1 MPGGR
6 TLAEW
11 LAYQET
17 LHPRSIDLGLER
29 VRVVAER
36 LALLPPAGRT
46 AIVGGTNGKGSTAS
60 ILAALGQTHGLRVG
74 LFTSPHL
81 LRYQERIRVNGKEVP
96 DAALCAAFAEI
107 EAARGH
113 DSLTY
118 FEFNTLAALLVF
130 RAAGVE
136 LTVLEVGLGG
146 RLDATNLVD
155 ADVAVLCSVAMDHR
169 DWLGDTL
176 EAIGTEK
183 AGIFRAGKPV
193 ILGDARMPAT
203 VTDALVAL
211 GCRPLIAG
219 THFAWRV
226 RTDGRWDLH
235 GASLD
240 FDALPRPALEGA
252 IQYRNAA
259 VAVAA
264 LRVLLA
270 PRLAEPQAIGAA
282 LQDVRLP
289 GRLQF
294 VAGPVEWVFDV
305 AHNEAAA
312 AVLAAELRARPVR
325 GRTLAVFAVLS
336 DKDAD
341 AVAAQLDALIDHWL
355 LCALPGPRAL
365 APEQLRQRMGVLRG
379 ECELAGDVAA
389 AVARASVL
397 AREGDRIVVC
407 GSFLTVGPALEAR
420 QLYSALR

>member
-11 LAYQET
+11 LAYQDT

-46 AIVGGTNGKGSTAS
+46 AIVGGTNGKGSTSAL
-60 ILAALGQTHGLRVG
+60 LAALGQAHGLKVG

-81 LRYQERIRVNGKEVP
+81 LRYTERIRIDGQEVP
-96 DAALCAAFAEI
+96 EAALCAAFAEI
-107 EAARGH
+107 EAARGQH
-113 DSLTY
+113 TLTY

-130 RAAGVE
+130 RAAGVG

-203 VTDALVAL
+203 VTDALVRL
-211 GCRPLIAG
+211 QCRPQIAG

-226 RTDGRWDLH
+226 HADGRWDVH
-235 GASLD
+235 GGGVD
-240 FDALPRPALEGA
+240 FDGLPPPALAGS

-259 VAVAA
+259 VALAA

-270 PRLAEPQAIGAA
+270 PRQPDVAA
-282 LQDVRLP
+282 VAAGLRAARLP

-312 AVLAAELRARPVR
+312 AVLASELRARPVR
-325 GRTLAVFAVLS
+325 GRTLAVFAVLG
-336 DKDAD
+336 DKDAA
-341 AVAAQLDALIDHWL
+341 AVAAQLDGLVDRWL
-355 LCALPGPRAL
+355 LCTLSGPRAL
-365 APEQLRQRMGVLRG
+365 PPEGLRSRMGTLRG
-379 ECELAGDVAA
+379 ELELAGDVDA
-389 AVARASVL
+389 AVARAQAL
-397 AREGDRIVVC
+397 AQVGDRVVVC
-407 GSFLTVGPALEAR
+407 GSFHTVGPALILIAP
-420 QLYSALR
+420 

>member
-1 MPGGR
+1 MPSGR

-36 LALLPPAGRT
+36 LGLLPPAGRT
-46 AIVGGTNGKGSTAS
+46 AIVGGTNGKGSTS
-60 ILAALGQTHGLRVG
+60 VLLAELGQAHGLKVG

-81 LRYQERIRVNGKEVP
+81 LRYQERIRINGTEVR
-96 DAALCAAFAEI
+96 DAALCAAFTEI
-107 EAARGH
+107 EAARGQ

-130 RAAGVE
+130 RAAGVD

-176 EAIGTEK
+176 ESIGREK
-183 AGIFRAGKPV
+183 AGIFRAGKSV
-193 ILGDARMPAT
+193 VLGDARMPST

-211 GCRPLIAG
+211 GCRPQIAG

-226 RTDGRWDLH
+226 HGDGRWDIH
-235 GASLD
+235 GGGLD
-240 FDALPRPALEGA
+240 YDGLPPPALEGA

-259 VAVAA
+259 VALAA
-264 LRVLLA
+264 LRVVLAPQAAQPQSIAAALLA
-270 PRLAEPQAIGAA
+270 
-282 LQDVRLP
+282 VRLP

-312 AVLAAELRARPVR
+312 AVLATELRARAVR
-325 GRTLAVFAVLS
+325 GRTLAIFAVLG
-336 DKDAD
+336 DKDVP
-341 AVAAQLDALIDHWL
+341 AVAAQLDGLVDHWL
-355 LCALPGPRAL
+355 LCALAGPRAL
-365 APEQLRQRMGVLRG
+365 APEELRARMGSVRG
-379 ECELAGDVAA
+379 EVELAGDVAA
-389 AVARASVL
+389 AVARANAL
-397 AREGDRIVVC
+397 AHAGDRVVVC
-407 GSFLTVGPALEAR
+407 GSFHAVGPALEAR
-420 QLYSALR
+420 RIY

>member
-17 LHPRSIDLGLER
+17 LHPRAIDLGLER

-46 AIVGGTNGKGSTAS
+46 AIVGGTNGKGSTSAL
-60 ILAALGQTHGLRVG
+60 LAALGQAHGMKVG

-81 LRYQERIRVNGKEVP
+81 LRYQERIRVDGQEVP

-107 EAARGH
+107 ESARGQ

-155 ADVAVLCSVAMDHR
+155 TDVAVLCSVAMDHR
-169 DWLGDTL
+169 EWLGDTL
-176 EAIGTEK
+176 EAIGAEK

-193 ILGDARMPAT
+193 VLGDARMPST

-211 GCRPLIAG
+211 GCRPQIAG

-226 RTDGRWDLH
+226 HEDGRWDVH
-235 GASLD
+235 GGGLD
-240 FDALPRPALEGA
+240 FDGLPAPALAGA

-259 VAVAA
+259 VALAA

-270 PRLAEPQAIGAA
+270 PRAPQAGAVAAA
-282 LQDVRLP
+282 LRAVRLP

-312 AVLAAELRARPVR
+312 AVLASELRARPAR
-325 GRTLAVFAVLS
+325 ARTLAVFALLG
-336 DKDAD
+336 DKDAR
-341 AVAAQLDALIDHWL
+341 AVAAQLDGLVDHWL
-355 LCALPGPRAL
+355 LCTLAGPRAL
-365 APEQLRQRMGVLRG
+365 APQELRARMGTLRG
-379 ECELAGDVAA
+379 EVELAGDVVA
-389 AVARASVL
+389 AVARAGAL
-397 AREGDRIVVC
+397 AHAGDRVVVC
-407 GSFLTVGPALEAR
+407 GSFHTVGPALEAR
-420 QLYSALR
+420 GLL

>member
-1 MPGGR
+1 MSAGR
-6 TLAEW
+6 MLAEW

-46 AIVGGTNGKGSTAS
+46 VIVGGTNGKGSTAS
-60 ILAALGQTHGLRVG
+60 ILAALGQAHGLRVG

-81 LRYQERIRVNGKEVP
+81 LRYQERIHVDGKEVP

-107 EAARGH
+107 EAARGQE
-113 DSLTY
+113 SLTY

-130 RAAGVE
+130 RAADVA

-155 ADVAVLCSVAMDHR
+155 ADVAVLCSVAIDHR

-176 EAIGTEK
+176 EAIGAEK

-203 VTDALVAL
+203 VTAALVAL
-211 GCRPLIAG
+211 ACRPQIAG

-226 RTDGRWDLH
+226 RPDGRWDLN
-235 GASLD
+235 GAGLD
-240 FDALPRPALEGA
+240 FNALPPPALEGE

-259 VAVAA
+259 VALAA

-270 PRLAEPQAIGAA
+270 PREPEPQAIAIA
-282 LQDVRLP
+282 LANVRLP

-294 VAGPVEWVFDV
+294 AAGPVEWVFDV

-312 AVLAAELRARPVR
+312 AVLAAELKARPVR
-325 GRTLAVFAVLS
+325 GRTLAVFAVLG
-336 DKDAD
+336 DKDAG
-341 AVAAQLDALIDHWL
+341 AVAAQLDGLVDHWL

-365 APEQLRQRMGVLRG
+365 APEELRQRMGVLRG
-379 ECELAGDVAA
+379 GSEFSGEVAA
-389 AVARASVL
+389 AVARASEM
-397 AREGDRIVVC
+397 AQEGDRVVVC
-407 GSFLTVGPALEAR
+407 GSFHTVGPALEAR
-420 QLYSALR
+420 RLY

>member
-36 LALLPPAGRT
+36 LGLLPPAGRT

-60 ILAALGQTHGLRVG
+60 MLAALGQAHGLRVG

-81 LRYQERIRVNGKEVP
+81 LRYQERIRVNGEEVP

-130 RAAGVE
+130 RAASVE

-193 ILGDARMPAT
+193 ILGDARMPTT
-203 VTDALVAL
+203 VTAALVAL
-211 GCRPLIAG
+211 SCQPLIAG

-226 RTDGRWDLH
+226 RDDGRWDLH
-235 GASLD
+235 GGGLD
-240 FDALPRPALEGA
+240 FDALPPPALEGA

-259 VAVAA
+259 VALAA
-264 LRVLLA
+264 LRVLLV
-270 PRLAEPQAIGAA
+270 PRVAESKAIGAA
-282 LQDVRLP
+282 LRAVRLP

-294 VAGPVEWVFDV
+294 AAGPVEWVFDV

-325 GRTLAVFAVLS
+325 GRTLAVFAVLG
-336 DKDAD
+336 DKEVG
-341 AVAAQLDALIDHWL
+341 AVAAPLDGLVDHWL

-365 APEQLRQRMGVLRG
+365 APEELRRRMGVLRG
-379 ECELAGDVAA
+379 ECELAGAVTA
-389 AVARASVL
+389 AVARASAL
-397 AREGDRIVVC
+397 ARAGDRVIVC
-407 GSFLTVGPALEAR
+407 GSFHTVGPALKAR
-420 QLYSALR
+420 RLY